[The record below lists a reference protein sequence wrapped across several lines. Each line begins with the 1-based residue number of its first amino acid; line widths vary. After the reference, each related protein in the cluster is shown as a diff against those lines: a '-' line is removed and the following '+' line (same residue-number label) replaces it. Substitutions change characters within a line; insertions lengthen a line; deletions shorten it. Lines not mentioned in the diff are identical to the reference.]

1 MNPGALTL
9 GALGLAVLLSCVTRL
24 NVGLLAMALAW
35 IIGVYFVGLPV
46 KTVAAGFPV
55 DLFLT
60 LTGVTLLFAQ
70 AGVNGTLP
78 VSYTHLTLP
87 TNREV

>member
-35 IIGVYFVGLPV
+35 VIGVYVVGC
-46 KTVAAGFPV
+46 
-55 DLFLT
+55 
-60 LTGVTLLFAQ
+60 
-70 AGVNGTLP
+70 
-78 VSYTHLTLP
+78 
-87 TNREV
+87 R